1 MSASPL
7 WRLAASLLVAAALL
21 AALFVWGG
29 VGFADFAAALGRLD
43 VGVWALAFA
52 LHAGIYV
59 LRAWRFRLLVPP
71 PARPAFGPTLAV
83 SAAHN
88 LASYVLPAKTGEA
101 TLVLYLKGYAGVPA
115 AAGLASLVVSRL
127 FDLAVLCAAVAA
139 ALAVTA
145 ERVTALGEPL
155 PLIAALAALAVALAA
170 ACLRPQA
177 LPSLTGWLLE
187 RLRLQRVAAG
197 RAVLSR
203 LERIGSALRATS
215 GARTQLA
222 CLALTAGQ
230 WALVFAFYAVLARGT
245 GLPSDIGYA
254 EAMFG
259 SSLAVL
265 FNLLPVNGF
274 AGFGTQEAGWK
285 IGFVLLGVEP
295 ELALATGLA
304 VHLVQLADVV
314 LLGLAGHAALGLG
327 RSARSAGAGGP

>member
-1 MSASPL
+1 MSGSPL
-7 WRLAASLLVAAALL
+7 WRLAASLAVAAVLLVAL
-21 AALFVWGG
+21 AAWGD
-29 VGFADFAAALGRLD
+29 VGFADFVAACARLDAATWAAAL
-43 VGVWALAFA
+43 A
-52 LHAGIYV
+52 LHGGIYL
-59 LRAWRFRLLVPP
+59 LRAWRFQLLVPRGDRP
-71 PARPAFGPTLAV
+71 RYGPALAV

-101 TLVLYLKGYAGVPA
+101 TLVVYLKGYAGVPA

-139 ALAVTA
+139 ALAFNA
-145 ERVTALGEPL
+145 DRVTGIPEPTPLVVALSV
-155 PLIAALAALAVALAA
+155 LAVALAA
-170 ACLRPQA
+170 ACLRPHA
-177 LPSLTGWLLE
+177 LPRLTGWALE
-187 RLRLQRVAAG
+187 RLRLARFAAG
-197 RAVLSR
+197 RAVLAR
-203 LERIGSALRATS
+203 LARVGAALEATA

-230 WALVFAFYAVLARGT
+230 WALVFAFYAVLARGA

-285 IGFVLLGVEP
+285 VGFVLLGVAP

-304 VHLVQLADVV
+304 VHLVQLANVV
-314 LLGLAGHAALGLG
+314 LFGLAGHVALGVG
-327 RSARSAGAGGP
+327 RSTRAARADRP